1 MSFFKPKSTLSE
13 EETTRGLRMMTLE
26 GMAST
31 GFTSITTSGFLAAF
45 ALALGANNFQIGIL
59 AAIPFI
65 MQPLQ
70 IPVILLVE
78 KLRKRKAIAMFAWL
92 VAQLLWFPMA
102 LIPIF
107 IKVPGAAA
115 ISMLLVLMAI
125 RGVFSAVTNCS
136 WNSWV
141 RDLVPQQ
148 ILGRYFSRRLAL
160 STAVAAAFGLGAA
173 FFVDYWRGQ
182 GPEDSAILGYTY
194 VLLFGAFFL
203 GLASPLFMS
212 RMPEPLMQKAMGEQ
226 PSLWKTITMPLHD
239 RNFRQLL
246 KFLLSWSFAL
256 NMAVPFF
263 AVYMLQ
269 RLGLPLSAV
278 IGLGVLGQFF
288 NILFLR
294 VWGPLADRFGS
305 KAVLSLCASLYLLVI
320 LGWVFTTMPER
331 YFLTVPLLIILHVFA
346 GIAAAGVTLTIG
358 TIGFKLAPQAQS
370 APYLAGASLAT
381 NLGAGI
387 GPLLGGFLAY
397 FFSVRELALDLTWV
411 DPTRTV
417 NLGVIHLTGFDFL
430 FVLTFIIGLMTLNM
444 LAALR
449 EEGEAGREVVLGE
462 LQAQTRSALQSVSSV
477 SGANF
482 VNMFPASFLSRVPG
496 VDVAIGVT
504 AYQLADTAKTVTVA
518 ALHGRRTMVRVA
530 RAIQNG
536 LTQLWKTGVAPP
548 EHDTEVARQ
557 AARGALHAVDE
568 TPAEIEQLA
577 SPAIVGIVSALAKA
591 HVSPYDALRG
601 AAYGIVQG
609 ASETGVDLARAATE
623 AIAGARETART
634 LNMKEEQAVQ
644 QAARGALEA
653 AQALGSQAAAQVKEV
668 LPNELLG
675 ETSVPQE
682 EKDDNKTPGG
692 KAG

>member
-1 MSFFKPKSTLSE
+1 MSIFEPKLTMSDK
-13 EETTRGLRMMTLE
+13 ETAHGLRMLTLE
-26 GMAST
+26 GMTSI

-45 ALALGANNFQIGIL
+45 AIALGANNLQIGIL

-70 IPVILLVE
+70 IPAILLVE
-78 KLRKRKAIAMFAWL
+78 KLRRRKAIAVFAWL

-107 IKVPGAAA
+107 IEVPGAAA
-115 ISMLLVLMAI
+115 ISSLLVLMAI

-148 ILGRYFSRRLAL
+148 ILGRFFSRRLAL
-160 STAVAAAFGLGAA
+160 STAVAAVFGLGAA
-173 FFVDYWRGQ
+173 FFVDYWRG
-182 GPEDSAILGYTY
+182 EVLADSAVLGYTY

-212 RMPEPLMQKAMGEQ
+212 RMPEPLMQKPMGKP
-226 PSLWKTITMPLHD
+226 PSLWKTVTMPLHD
-239 RNFRQLL
+239 RNFRQLM
-246 KFLLSWSFAL
+246 KFLLSWSLAL

-278 IGLGVLGQFF
+278 IGLSILSQFF

-294 VWGPLADRFGS
+294 VWGPLADRFGN

-320 LGWVFTTMPER
+320 LGWTFTTMPER
-331 YFLTVPLLIILHVFA
+331 YFLTIPLLVTLHIFA
-346 GIAAAGVTLTIG
+346 GIAAAGVSLIIG
-358 TIGFKLAPQAQS
+358 TIGYKLAPQAQS

-387 GPLLGGFLAY
+387 GPLLGGFLAH
-397 FFSVRELALDLTWV
+397 FFSVRTLALDLTWA

-430 FVLTFIIGLMTLNM
+430 FVLTFIIGLATLNM

-449 EEGEAGREVVLGE
+449 EEGEAGREAVLSE
-462 LQAQTRSALQSVSSV
+462 LRVQTRSALRSVVSV
-477 SGANF
+477 PEPNLL
-482 VNMFPASFLSRVPG
+482 NMFPASFLSRMPG

-504 AYQLADTAKTVTVA
+504 AYQLADTAKSVTTA
-518 ALHGRRTMVRVA
+518 ALQGSRTAVRLA
-530 RAIQNG
+530 RSIQNG
-536 LTQLWKTGVAPP
+536 LSRLWKTGGKPQ

-557 AARGALHAVDE
+557 AARGAVQALVE
-568 TPAEIEQLA
+568 MPGKIEQLA
-577 SPAIVGIVSALAKA
+577 GPAVVGIVRALDDAQ
-591 HVSPYDALRG
+591 VSPYDAIRG
-601 AAYGIVQG
+601 AAFGVVEG
-609 ASETGVDLARAATE
+609 ASEAGVDLGRAATE
-623 AIAGARETART
+623 AIAGARETSRA
-634 LNMKEEQAVQ
+634 LHLEENKAAQE
-644 QAARGALEA
+644 AARGALEA
-653 AQALGSQAAAQVKEV
+653 AQRLGSQAVTEIKNS
-668 LPNELLG
+668 LPHDLVVESSS
-675 ETSVPQE
+675 TRE
-682 EKDDNKTPGG
+682 EKGDSKVADDKS
-692 KAG
+692 